1 MRLTG
6 AATGRELLACLLR
19 EWRRFGGDANSSFRR
34 GMREWTQ
41 QIMLGFGASS
51 VELPSFEE
59 LERATEDDR
68 MEYLLE
74 DHIREWRAEL
84 HREGIA
90 QGVEQG
96 IAQGIAQGVEQGI
109 AQGVEQG
116 IAQGERNA
124 LERLAGR
131 RFGAGAARRL
141 SAALNGA
148 PSRQRLDELGD
159 LIVLC
164 RTTEEFVGKLDG

>member
-1 MRLTG
+1 
-6 AATGRELLACLLR
+6 
-19 EWRRFGGDANSSFRR
+19 
-34 GMREWTQ
+34 
-41 QIMLGFGASS
+41 
-51 VELPSFEE
+51 
-59 LERATEDDR
+59 

-96 IAQGIAQGVEQGI
+96 IAQG
-109 AQGVEQG
+109 VEQG

-124 LERLAGR
+124 LERLAER

-141 SAALNGA
+141 AAALSDA
-148 PSRQRLDELGD
+148 PGRQRLDELGD
-159 LIVLC
+159 LIVVC
-164 RTTEEFVGKLDG
+164 RTAEELVGRLDD